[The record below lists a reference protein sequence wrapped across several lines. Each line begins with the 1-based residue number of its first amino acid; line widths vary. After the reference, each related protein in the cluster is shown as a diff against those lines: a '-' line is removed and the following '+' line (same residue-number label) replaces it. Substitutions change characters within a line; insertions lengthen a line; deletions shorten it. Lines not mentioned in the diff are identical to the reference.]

1 MFHQCLNKSQWC
13 GRLVQCD
20 LPELVIMRSAVIL
33 LALSL
38 HLSSGFI
45 ARVRHDGSWFHSPLH
60 IDHAHTTEPLAD
72 PTTVATDHIHR
83 SPEFSDA
90 HPMDDSN
97 DNLRHPL
104 VPDDGHF
111 RNLCSVHG
119 YFLLRSGAVRFHCS
133 L

>member
-38 HLSSGFI
+38 HLSSGFV

-83 SPEFSDA
+83 SQEFFDA
-90 HPMDDSN
+90 HP
-97 DNLRHPL
+97 
-104 VPDDGHF
+104 
-111 RNLCSVHG
+111 
-119 YFLLRSGAVRFHCS
+119 VRGICTSSIREVNFGNKMT
-133 L
+133 LKLKLG